1 MFSFI
6 FLFLLLTVISGNNNI
21 IVINANANNPKIV
34 KLTSPSNVKYTLV
47 NEPSTRGDA
56 PGKCACLGLSLAK
69 IATVGEL
76 KFLGENIPG
85 TSWIDKWQG
94 NDYGG
99 ACIALFKGGAI
110 AVPINN
116 CNSLNAVLCDGQ
128 VPTACS
134 SCQ

>member
-1 MFSFI
+1 MIRLIF
-6 FLFLLLTVISGNNNI
+6 FLFLSIALCNVFLNI
-21 IVINANANNPKIV
+21 DNSKIIG
-34 KLTSPSNVKYTLV
+34 LTSPSNVKYTV
-47 NEPSTRGDA
+47 INEPTTRGDA

-69 IATVGEL
+69 IATTHEL

-128 VPTACS
+128 VAAVAPQ
-134 SCQ
+134 CQKC